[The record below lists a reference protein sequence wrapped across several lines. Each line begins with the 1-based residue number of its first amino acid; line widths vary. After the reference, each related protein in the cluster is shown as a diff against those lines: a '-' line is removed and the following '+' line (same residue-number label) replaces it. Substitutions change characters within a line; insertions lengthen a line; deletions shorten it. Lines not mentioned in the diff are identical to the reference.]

1 MNEEMIKL
9 AIKHKL
15 AMAYSVEMVNSRDH
29 LPDTIPDKA
38 FAMAAAMIKRMDEEL
53 TTLNAKATQAESQE
67 DFVAWLEA
75 ALTAALAKSARG

>member
-1 MNEEMIKL
+1 MNEEQIKL
-9 AIKHKL
+9 ALKHKL

-53 TTLNAKATQAESQE
+53 TALNAKTDQPEPQE
-67 DFVAWLEA
+67 DLVNVLMA
-75 ALTAALAKSARG
+75 ALMKAARG

>member
-1 MNEEMIKL
+1 MNEEQMIKL
-9 AIKHKL
+9 ALKHKL

-53 TTLNAKATQAESQE
+53 T
-67 DFVAWLEA
+67 
-75 ALTAALAKSARG
+75 ALTPSKPNLKDATDRDMFAILEALAKHFKA